1 MKRSLLPIA
10 APLLLAFGLALSAQ
24 DAGMV
29 LRTSVTYNTQKA
41 TLPLTDDQRRQAD
54 ELAREA
60 QQATQ
65 AGKHG
70 DAMRSLYHGL
80 AMMRNVPWTPAV
92 EFATSLQAKLD
103 HAIVEPG
110 AQIRVTLTPLYATPG
125 AAGNKLSALL
135 ALIPVVKKDDAAQ
148 KLLGPAIT
156 VDPAAGP
163 FTIRAA
169 LPKAPNGDYTIEVRL
184 VADGELP
191 AAARGAFVK
200 SMPLHIDMLAESVEQ
215 LRARLAKAPKK
226 DGLSTAEY
234 AIALYERADAGELN
248 PARVNFREEFG
259 AANAILSG
267 LDAGKDPFAGK
278 HGDGRR
284 AYRSAVDNTLQPYRL
299 FVPESYDGSKST
311 PLLVALH
318 GMGGDENS
326 MFDSYAN
333 GLLKREAERVGFIV
347 ACPKG
352 RDPASMYRGTAEKD
366 VLDVMAEVQRT
377 YRIDS
382 TRIYLM
388 GHSMGAYGTWSIA
401 MNQPDLFA
409 ALGPIS
415 GGGFTAGMAKIRH
428 IPEYVVHG
436 DDDRTVAVVQSRNMV
451 EAGKKAGAEI
461 VYVEVP
467 GGSHTS
473 VAAPAFAA
481 MLDFFARQQKHA
493 ATQ

>member
-10 APLLLAFGLALSAQ
+10 APLVLAFGLVLSAQ

-70 DAMRSLYHGL
+70 EAMRSLHHGL
-80 AMMRNVPWTPAV
+80 AMMRNVPWTPAL
-92 EFATSLQAKLD
+92 EFATSLQGKLD

-110 AQIRVTLTPLYATPG
+110 AQVRVTLTPLYATSG
-125 AAGNKLSALL
+125 AAGTKLSASLF
-135 ALIPVVKKDDAAQ
+135 LIPVKKDDAAL
-148 KLLGPAIT
+148 KPLGAPAA
-156 VDPAAGP
+156 VDPTAGP
-163 FTIRAA
+163 FTMRAT
-169 LPKAPNGDYTIEVRL
+169 LPKAPAGDYTIEVRL
-184 VADGELP
+184 TGDSEPA

-200 SMPLHIDMLAESVEQ
+200 SLPLHIDLLADSVQQ

-226 DGLSTAEY
+226 DGLATAEY
-234 AIALYERADAGELN
+234 AIALYERADSGDLN

-259 AANAILSG
+259 AANAILG
-267 LDAGKDPFAGK
+267 ALDAGKDPFAGK
-278 HGDGRR
+278 RGDGRR
-284 AYRSAVDNTLQPYRL
+284 AYRSAVDDTLQPYRL
-299 FVPESYDGSKST
+299 FIPESYDASKPA

-326 MFDSYAN
+326 MFDSYGS

-377 YRIDS
+377 YRIDPS
-382 TRIYLM
+382 RIYLM
-388 GHSMGAYGTWSIA
+388 GHSMGAYGTWAIA

-415 GGGFTAGMAKIRH
+415 GGCNTSGMAKIRH

-436 DDDRTVAVVQSRNMV
+436 DDDRTVAVIQSRNMV

-467 GGSHTS
+467 GGSHTG
-473 VAAPAFAA
+473 VAAPAFAS
-481 MLDFFARQQKHA
+481 MLDFFARQQKRV

>member
-10 APLLLAFGLALSAQ
+10 TTLLLTFGLVLCAQ

-60 QQATQ
+60 QQATL
-65 AGKHG
+65 AGRHG

-110 AQIRVTLTPLYATPG
+110 AQVRVTLTPLYTTPG
-125 AAGNKLSALL
+125 AAGTKLSASLF
-135 ALIPVVKKDDAAQ
+135 LIPVKKDDAAL
-148 KLLGPAIT
+148 KPLGAPAA

-163 FTIRAA
+163 FTMRAA
-169 LPKAPNGDYTIEVRL
+169 LPKAPAGDYTIEVRMTGDSEP
-184 VADGELP
+184 A

-200 SMPLHIDMLAESVEQ
+200 SLPLHIDMLADSVQQ

-226 DGLSTAEY
+226 DGLATAEY
-234 AIALYERADAGELN
+234 AIALYERADSGDLN

-259 AANAILSG
+259 AANAILG
-267 LDAGKDPFAGK
+267 ALDAGKDPFAGK
-278 HGDGRR
+278 RGDGRR
-284 AYRSAVDNTLQPYRL
+284 AYRSAVDDTLQPYRL
-299 FVPESYDGSKST
+299 FIPESYDASKPA

-326 MFDSYAN
+326 MFDSYGS

-382 TRIYLM
+382 SRIYLM
-388 GHSMGAYGTWSIA
+388 GHSMGAYGTWAIA

-415 GGGFTAGMAKIRH
+415 GGGNTAGMAKIRH

-436 DDDRTVAVVQSRNMV
+436 DDDRTVAVIQSRNMV

-473 VAAPAFAA
+473 VAAPAFAP
-481 MLDFFARQQKHA
+481 MLDFFARQQKRV

>member
-1 MKRSLLPIA
+1 
-10 APLLLAFGLALSAQ
+10 
-24 DAGMV
+24 MV

-54 ELAREA
+54 DLAREA
-60 QQATQ
+60 QQATL
-65 AGKHG
+65 AGRHG

-110 AQIRVTLTPLYATPG
+110 AQVRITLTPLYPTQG
-125 AAGNKLSALL
+125 AAGTKLNASLFV
-135 ALIPVVKKDDAAQ
+135 IPVKKDDAAL
-148 KLLGPAIT
+148 KPLGAPSA

-163 FTIRAA
+163 FTMRAV
-169 LPKAPNGDYTIEVRL
+169 LPKAAAGDYTIEVRM
-184 VADGELP
+184 AGDSEP
-191 AAARGAFVK
+191 ATAARGAFVK
-200 SMPLHIDMLAESVEQ
+200 SLPLHIDMLADSVQQ

-226 DGLSTAEY
+226 EGLATAEY
-234 AIALYERADAGELN
+234 AIALYERADSGDLN
-248 PARVNFREEFG
+248 PARVNFREEFI
-259 AANAILSG
+259 AANSILNA

-278 HGDGRR
+278 RGDGRR
-284 AYRSAVDNTLQPYRL
+284 AYRSAVDDTLQPYRL
-299 FVPESYDGSKST
+299 FIPESYDASKPA

-326 MFDSYAN
+326 MFDSYGN

-352 RDPASMYRGTAEKD
+352 RDPASMYRGMAEKD

-377 YRIDS
+377 YRIDFS
-382 TRIYLM
+382 RIYLM
-388 GHSMGAYGTWSIA
+388 GHSMGAYGTWAIA

-415 GGGFTAGMAKIRH
+415 GGGNTAGMAKIRH

-436 DDDRTVAVVQSRNMV
+436 DDDRTVAVIQSRNMV
-451 EAGKKAGAEI
+451 EAAKKAGAEI

-473 VAAPAFAA
+473 VAAPAFAS
-481 MLDFFARQQKHA
+481 MLDFFARQQKRV

>member
-1 MKRSLLPIA
+1 
-10 APLLLAFGLALSAQ
+10 
-24 DAGMV
+24 MV

-41 TLPLTDDQRRQAD
+41 TLPLTDDQRHQAD
-54 ELAREA
+54 ELSREA
-60 QQATQ
+60 QQANQ
-65 AGKHG
+65 AGKYG

-92 EFATSLQAKLD
+92 EFATSLQGKLD

-110 AQIRVTLTPLYATPG
+110 AQVRVTLTPLYAT
-125 AAGNKLSALL
+125 ASSAGSRLSASLVLL
-135 ALIPVVKKDDAAQ
+135 PVKKDDAAQ
-148 KLLGPAIT
+148 KPLGAAVT

-163 FTIRAA
+163 FTMHAA
-169 LPKAPNGDYTIEVRL
+169 LPKTPAGDYTIEVRL
-184 VADGELP
+184 AADSEPP

-200 SMPLHIDMLAESVEQ
+200 SLPLHIDTLAENVEQ
-215 LRARLAKAPKK
+215 LRTRLAKAPKK
-226 DGLSTAEY
+226 DGLATAEY
-234 AIALYERADAGELN
+234 AIALYERADAGDLN
-248 PARVNFREEFG
+248 PARVNFREEFT
-259 AANAILSG
+259 AANTILG
-267 LDAGKDPFAGK
+267 VLEAGKDPFAGK
-278 HGDGRR
+278 HGDSRR
-284 AYRSAVDNTLQPYRL
+284 AYRSAVDHTLQPYRL
-299 FVPESYDGSKST
+299 FIPESYDGSKPA

-377 YRIDS
+377 YRVDS

-415 GGGFTAGMAKIRH
+415 GGGYTAGMAKIRH

-436 DDDRTVAVVQSRNMV
+436 DDDRTVAVIQSRNMV

-467 GGSHTS
+467 GGSHVS
-473 VAAPAFAA
+473 VAAPAFAG
-481 MLDFFARQQKHA
+481 MLDFFARQQKRA

>member
-1 MKRSLLPIA
+1 MKRSPLPIA
-10 APLLLAFGLALSAQ
+10 ASLLLSFGLVLSAQ

-92 EFATSLQAKLD
+92 EFATSLQGRLD
-103 HAIVEPG
+103 HAVVEPG
-110 AQIRVTLTPLYATPG
+110 AQVRVTLTPLYSTQG
-125 AAGNKLSALL
+125 AEGTKLNASLF
-135 ALIPVVKKDDAAQ
+135 LIPVKKDEAAL
-148 KLLGPAIT
+148 KPLGAAAA

-163 FTIRAA
+163 FTMRAA
-169 LPKAPNGDYTIEVRL
+169 LPKTPAGDYTIEVRL
-184 VADGELP
+184 AAESEPG

-200 SMPLHIDMLAESVEQ
+200 SLPLRIDTLADSVQQ

-226 DGLSTAEY
+226 DGFATDEY
-234 AIALYERADAGELN
+234 AIALYERADAGDIN

-259 AANAILSG
+259 AATAILG
-267 LDAGKDPFAGK
+267 ALDAGKDPFAGK
-278 HGDGRR
+278 RGDGRR
-284 AYRSAVDNTLQPYRL
+284 AYRSAVDDTLQPYRL
-299 FVPESYDGSKST
+299 FVPESYDASKPV

-326 MFDSYAN
+326 MFDSYGN

-377 YRIDS
+377 YRIDAS
-382 TRIYLM
+382 RIYLM
-388 GHSMGAYGTWSIA
+388 GHSMGAYGTWAIA

-415 GGGFTAGMAKIRH
+415 GGGNTAGMAKIRH

-436 DDDRTVAVVQSRNMV
+436 DDDRTVAVIQSRNMV

-467 GGSHTS
+467 GGSHTN
-473 VAAPAFAA
+473 VAAPSFSP
-481 MLDFFARQQKHA
+481 MLDFFARQQKRA
-493 ATQ
+493 GTQ